1 MSWLIEGEGMAE
13 IRFTAFVEKKLGSW
27 GMTTA
32 EPHSKKND
40 QDEWVTVSR
49 TFRTVKPAYGV
60 ELDLSQFGEG
70 DRVSVVGR
78 ESTEISE
85 KDGKKYYNL
94 TVKAESVTLEAKGSP
109 QADSWGGPGADA
121 PF

>member
-1 MSWLIEGEGMAE
+1 MAE

-60 ELDLSQFGEG
+60 ELDLTGFAEG

-78 ESTEISE
+78 ESTEVSE

-94 TVKAESVTLEAKGSP
+94 TVKAESVSLEAKGGT
-109 QADSWGGPGADA
+109 QADA

>member
-1 MSWLIEGEGMAE
+1 MAE
-13 IRFTAFVEKKLGSW
+13 VRFTAFIEKKLGSW
-27 GMTTA
+27 GLSTA

-40 QDEWVTVSR
+40 QDEWVTTSR
-49 TFRTVKPAYGV
+49 TFRTVKSAYGV
-60 ELDLSQFGEG
+60 ELDFSKLNEG
-70 DRVSVVGR
+70 DRITVVGR

-94 TVKAESVTLEAKGSP
+94 TVKAESVALEASRGGGSVAP
-109 QADSWGGPGADA
+109 SEDA